1 MQPRKPD
8 QHPQQELVP
17 VSSEYP
23 RPMVPDFVVGEYY
36 YGHQPTKSAMARSY
50 LQLLSRQR
58 WLIILAFVLLMEAG
72 LVWIFS
78 RPLLYRSKAEILV
91 SPTERGGMATGN
103 LAEDIGYMTRVR
115 SVSTEI
121 KMLHSPDLLDDA
133 FAALP
138 AEMRQKGFQ
147 TEKPRLPQYPLSI
160 ENPKDTDV
168 IGIEVTARHPDAA
181 AAFANAIIDTHL
193 RRRQETMQG
202 LATMATGHVAS
213 QIDDVDNKLQQTLK
227 GMRDFKNRHH
237 VADLTV
243 QTSTE
248 ATALANLESQATQ
261 AESDLAQAKARRAM
275 LAEKLKTTS
284 PEIITDVTTSEN
296 PLVATIDT
304 QIEQLHKERAELLQ
318 EYQPNAPEV
327 RDIDVRI
334 AAALKRKETALA
346 KKSQSQRVGRNPL
359 YDDMQQNYINAIVAE
374 QEASKRLAL
383 TRAQA
388 AVVRG
393 RLASLPASEQQLAL
407 MTSRIQELQ
416 STHAYL
422 TQQKSALSLTMH
434 AGLPSVMPVTRGR
447 SNRIPA
453 SPNIPASIALL
464 TVVVGLV
471 SLGLGA
477 LRDQLDERI
486 HSGDTLE
493 NLAGKRILA
502 TLPRVKNGCHGLI
515 TGQGCR
521 PALRESFRILR
532 GNILLSMPEPL
543 PKIIMVTSPRPGE
556 GKSTT
561 TANLA
566 ASIAMSGKRVLIVD
580 CDMRHP
586 SMHAI
591 YNLPNEIGLSMVLTG
606 ETAGETAIQ
615 PTGLSGLDMMAAGPV
630 PAYPPELLAS
640 PELPMLL
647 AALRVTYD
655 CILLDSTPL
664 VNLSDG
670 ALLATH
676 AEGVLVVVS
685 SARTRYPDLQ
695 MALRVLEQV
704 GAPILGLVHN
714 RAEDVSAVRWSG
726 DRDDA

>member
-1 MQPRKPD
+1 MTLHKPE
-8 QHPQQELVP
+8 QRPQQELVP
-17 VSSEYP
+17 IASEYP
-23 RPMVPDFVVGEYY
+23 RPVVPDFVVGEYY
-36 YGHQPTKSAMARSY
+36 YGHQPTRSAMARSY
-50 LQLLSRQR
+50 LQLLARQR
-58 WLIILAFVLLMEAG
+58 WLIILSFVLLMEAG

-91 SPTERGGMATGN
+91 SPTERGGIATGN
-103 LAEDIGYMTRVR
+103 LAEDIGYMTKVR

-121 KMLHSPDLLDDA
+121 KMLHSPDLLDEA
-133 FAALP
+133 FSTLP
-138 AEMRQKGFQ
+138 AGLRAKGFK
-147 TEKPRLPQYPLSI
+147 TDNLRLPQYPLSI

-168 IGIEVTARHPDAA
+168 IGIEVTARNPDAA
-181 AAFANAIIDTHL
+181 AAFANAIIDAHL

-202 LATMATGHVAS
+202 LATMATEHVAS
-213 QIDDVDNKLQQTLK
+213 QLADCDTALQSTLR
-227 GMRDFKNRHH
+227 GMRDFKNSHH
-237 VADLTV
+237 VNDLNV
-243 QTSTE
+243 QTSTD

-261 AESDLAQAKARRAM
+261 AESDLAQARARKAM
-275 LAEKLKTTS
+275 LAEKLTTTN
-284 PEIITDVTTSEN
+284 PEIITGVTTNEN

-304 QIEQLHKERAELLQ
+304 EIEQLHKERAELLQ
-318 EYQPNAPEV
+318 EYQPTASEV

-334 AAALKRKETALA
+334 AAAVRRKETAMA
-346 KKSQSQRVGRNPL
+346 TKASSHTTGRNPL
-359 YDDMQQNYINAIVAE
+359 YDEMQQNYINAIVAE
-374 QEASKRLAL
+374 QEAGKRLAL

-393 RLASLPASEQQLAL
+393 RLAGLPASEQQLAL

-447 SNRIPA
+447 ANRVPA
-453 SPNIPASIALL
+453 SPNIPASVALL

-471 SLGLGA
+471 SLGLGV

-486 HSGDTLE
+486 HTGETLE

-502 TLPRVKNGCHGLI
+502 TLPRVKNGFNGLI
-515 TGQGCR
+515 TDQGCP
-521 PALRESFRILR
+521 PALLESFRILR
-532 GNILLSMPEPL
+532 GNILFAMPDPL
-543 PKIIMVTSPRPGE
+543 PRVIMITSPRPGE

-566 ASIAMSGKRVLIVD
+566 ASIAMSGKRVLVID

-586 SMHAI
+586 SVHAI
-591 YNLPNEIGLSMVLTG
+591 YNLPNEIGLSMVLAG

-615 PTGLSGLDMMAAGPV
+615 PTGMSGLDIMAAGPA

-640 PELPMLL
+640 MELPMLL
-647 AALRVTYD
+647 DALRDTYD
-655 CILLDSTPL
+655 CVLLDSTPL

-670 ALLATH
+670 ALLAAH

-714 RAEDVSAVRWSG
+714 RAEDVSAVRWSSE
-726 DRDDA
+726 REAA